1 MERPRVGVGVI
12 IQRGKE
18 VLLGRRRNAHG
29 DGAWCFPGGH
39 LEFGE
44 SVIECARRETLEET
58 GLEIENFAL
67 GTYTNDIFQ
76 EEGRHYVTLFVL
88 ARYCSG
94 TPKVLEPEKCE
105 AWDWYSWDDLP
116 SPLFL
121 PIENLLRQGFRLPA
135 AHAHAA
141 F

>member
-12 IQRGKE
+12 IQRGSD

-58 GLEIENFAL
+58 GLEL
-67 GTYTNDIFQ
+67 GGLTLGPYTNDIFQ
-76 EEGRHYVTLFVL
+76 EEGRHYVTLF
-88 ARYCSG
+88 AIGQYCGG

-105 AWDWYSWDDLP
+105 IWDWYSWTSLP

-121 PIENLLRQGFRLPA
+121 PIENLLKQGFRR
-135 AHAHAA
+135 
-141 F
+141 